1 MDEGDAT
8 EHEELGYIL
17 NQATGV
23 LTGSVPVVD
32 PAAQAQRSQQ
42 NVEITDIDKPS
53 TGKRS

>member
-1 MDEGDAT
+1 M
-8 EHEELGYIL
+8 
-17 NQATGV
+17 